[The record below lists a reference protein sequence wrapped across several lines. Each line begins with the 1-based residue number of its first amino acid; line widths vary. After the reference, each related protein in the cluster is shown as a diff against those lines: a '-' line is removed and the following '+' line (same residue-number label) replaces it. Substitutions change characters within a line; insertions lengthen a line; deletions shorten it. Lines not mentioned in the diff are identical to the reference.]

1 LSERVFMGKKINFG
15 IGFIAGR
22 PNVCNIINRYYKF
35 LIEQVKDLDVTIDF
49 TIFILF
55 DLNYLHTTRMD
66 FYSVLPEVYKNI
78 KIKYITPEEIDEEKK
93 KLISIYDLSKEDAD
107 LLIGHGYA
115 KARNT
120 ILLYAM
126 KRKIDYL
133 LFWDDDEYPLAVCQE
148 NKELTWIKQKNV
160 LTHINN
166 IKSADIT
173 YGYRCGMMSPVPYVQ
188 YDDNIKEEDYKAFID
203 ALENEVISWEKMQ
216 KLLKEN
222 RSISYANKEIAT
234 GEVKPEVMKSIGV
247 NDYVLGSGICLNLNH
262 INKIPAFYNPP
273 GARGEDTFF
282 SCALGEKNAK
292 VLRVPTYHFH
302 DSFMKYTNLMKDN
315 FPKVL
320 RRISIDDNGIEQR
333 FLKTT
338 IGWIKYKPLF
348 YYIIDRDNYRRIIND
363 AKKNLAK
370 SVDKMSTAFET
381 CDFSCLTR
389 ELEDYD
395 KKVKKHYDE
404 YVRTN
409 EIWDKLK
416 IKLKEQK

>member
-1 LSERVFMGKKINFG
+1 MGKKINFG

-107 LLIGHGYA
+107 LHIGHGYA

>member
-1 LSERVFMGKKINFG
+1 MGKKINFG

-370 SVDKMSTAFET
+370 SVDKMSTVFET

>member
-1 LSERVFMGKKINFG
+1 MGKKINFG

-216 KLLKEN
+216 KLLKDN

-302 DSFMKYTNLMKDN
+302 DSFMKYTNLMRDN

>member
-1 LSERVFMGKKINFG
+1 MGKKINFG

>member
-1 LSERVFMGKKINFG
+1 MGKKINFG

-216 KLLKEN
+216 KLVKEN

-370 SVDKMSTAFET
+370 SVDKMSAAFET

>member
-1 LSERVFMGKKINFG
+1 MGKKINFG

-35 LIEQVKDLDVTIDF
+35 LMEQVEGLDVTIDF

-93 KLISIYDLSKEDAD
+93 KLISIYDLSKEEAD

-133 LFWDDDEYPLAVCQE
+133 LFWDDDEYPLAVCHE

-160 LTHINN
+160 LTHLKN

-173 YGYRCGMMSPVPYVQ
+173 YGYRCGMMSPIPYVQ

-216 KLLKEN
+216 NLLKDN

-234 GEVKPEVMKSIGV
+234 EEIKPEVMKSIGV
-247 NDYVLGSGICLNLNH
+247 KDFVLGSGICLNLNH

-282 SCALGEKNAK
+282 SCALGEKKAK
-292 VLRVPTYHFH
+292 VLRVSTYHFH
-302 DSFMKYTNLMKDN
+302 DSFMKYTNLMKDS
-315 FPKVL
+315 FPKAL

-338 IGWIKYKPLF
+338 IGWIKYKPLY
-348 YYIIDRDNYRRIIND
+348 YYITDRENYRKIINQ
-363 AKKNLAK
+363 AKKNLVK

-381 CDFSCLTR
+381 CDFACLTR

-404 YVRTN
+404 YVKTN

-416 IKLKEQK
+416 LKIKEQK